1 VIKDG
6 KREIVPFAPPP
17 TRLLIVVSA
26 IPSRDSVI
34 DIKTKA
40 ATKFKY
46 EGKICETL
54 KFMAEQYYFV
64 CMCLCYQRWTHE
76 RERNIEWTVAWAEG
90 ELKTLFYVFIDFLCF
105 LHARKE
111 KKKFGQT

>member
-1 VIKDG
+1 VGTLIKDG
-6 KREIVPFAPPP
+6 RGARGPKNVLPPP
-17 TRLLIVVSA
+17 SDDS
-26 IPSRDSVI
+26 IPRRDSVI
-34 DIKTKA
+34 DIKKA
-40 ATKFKY
+40 KKFKY
-46 EGKICETL
+46 ERKICETL